1 MNDTKGLCRCRDSV
15 LVVIDIQGR
24 LAGAM
29 PAEDL
34 EAVTQSTSI
43 LLRAAVHLDV
53 PVLSTEQYPQS
64 LGTTLAEIRQ
74 HYPESSRCMEKTGF
88 SCCSADGFG
97 ESLNRLG
104 RSQVILAGMETH
116 VCVLQTALDLKQLGF
131 EVFVAEDGVCSRSRQ
146 RTRNAL
152 ARMRQVGI
160 IVTHSES
167 VLFEWLRDARH
178 PQFKV
183 VSQLLKEIAS

>member
-1 MNDTKGLCRCRDSV
+1 MNDTKGLCHCQDSV

-34 EAVTQSTSI
+34 DTLTQSTAL
-43 LLRAAVHLDV
+43 LLRAAVRLDV
-53 PVLSTEQYPQS
+53 PVLSTEQYPQG
-64 LGTTLAEIRQ
+64 LGATLEEIKQ
-74 HYPESSRCMEKTGF
+74 HYPESIRCMEKTGF

-97 ESLNRLG
+97 DSLNRLRRG
-104 RSQVILAGMETH
+104 QVILAGMEAH
-116 VCVLQTALDLKQLGF
+116 VCVLQTALELRQLGL
-131 EVFVAEDGVCSRSRQ
+131 EVFVVEDGVCSRSRQ

-152 ARMRQVGI
+152 ARMRQAGI

-178 PQFKV
+178 PQFKA
-183 VSQLLKEIAS
+183 VSHLLKEHAS